1 MSSTGAVAGE
11 SPPSQSPN
19 PASGGFLSKVTNLF
33 SLSPTAQNSPPTP
46 SNAISGS
53 GFRGRKFGLK
63 PSPRASRNGIIK
75 RESYDTYRGRL
86 RVPTRL
92 QAQRPTSKLIKSA
105 RRGKLEGF
113 LGNGEIIP
121 AEEFEQTVN
130 PVTAEIFLDRDVL
143 FETDHL
149 SDDDESMDETL
160 RDSSNLYYI
169 AVNRGELPTYHFWRK
184 NDEED
189 PMKHLNSTE
198 SAKSFAEA
206 VPDAATDVI
215 NTTNS
220 GKFAKITNA
229 GKTLPDSGT
238 VGYTWTPG
246 NQKYNP
252 KRSYYPNPQR
262 DIQWG
267 NGGTLAGQAFQTINN
282 GVVEGSRQMGPQPGD
297 DVWERAEA
305 EWERQLRQFGLSAV
319 LEQYKENQP
328 ANYKEL
334 TNGAM
339 LSPMLKPR
347 RGTDDNTA
355 KLNAVLKT
363 SIPTVAFRLTQQS
376 FGRTA
381 SPLKGNEPLVRGE
394 EPKTWDDYVRKDD
407 NLGAQRV
414 YHHVDPLEFLDFYNE
429 KANGNIILRRRKPI
443 PEEYNIRDH
452 QYTPKV
458 AQGNHL
464 DYLDRYTSPK
474 YAYVRTLLQNAA
486 AKYAKRKARPLIGG
500 TSKRPLIYGEY
511 GALFLPD
518 KNYTSFLKVAKR
530 LLASPQYPIDEIT
543 KFGVDIRRLGNSD
556 EETEPYEIDT
566 NDDNA
571 KELYQDKIVP
581 NFSRPSFLIRIRR
594 HDADSTRPID
604 PRIDSSY
611 IKLYNKS
618 IGYFHVYA
626 NWSQLEDSE
635 ANSQIFVDE
644 AIRFL
649 FPVQTGARKFTLR
662 IPNRPNHEIDVS
674 QPPST
679 LSPEVQ
685 KDFAK
690 LTRLLTKG
698 PLEVEI
704 VENQP
709 DDESDEPGD
718 LPKEVGESRARD
730 SPESVMI
737 LKPAGEEK
745 AEFTKP
751 FNQQNFSSTLREQ
764 LGINFPT
771 LRTRLPFRVWLS
783 LEDYNND
790 RNPIILRGDRTQDQ
804 VFEQQIEPQIKTEN
818 VLVVVQTLPDILVH
832 YGPDRN
838 GRPARLWH
846 MPQTKKRLVEIA
858 GFLFRKNW
866 RNLDKIYVQVARYQR
881 EWLSFDSNTSELQ
894 FRKDVVDKIDDGEIN
909 IYPHD
914 WNREGPFE
922 SIQIENRNEQE
933 ARNRAIPPALDL
945 NPKESTSHRP
955 NKNQT
960 SNAQQDTQ
968 PGLEETLEAENRAAA
983 ETANRAKID
992 GIVTD
997 FQRKNTARTSDESL
1011 HRPDGTIG
1019 LPVYGPAREPMINS
1033 GPDITN
1039 GYANVHT
1046 AAEVRKLEKENQ
1058 QLRNL
1063 ILQRGDDPSSTEVCP
1078 FCEEDWTPWDRQRRR
1093 NHLERNHVRNDRLE
1107 GSQAPRSPKL
1117 IRQQCPHQTCPVSFA
1132 DTETFRTTTDIFD
1145 HFRSHINE
1153 EQRPQDEQSPQ
1164 REAANQP
1171 SAEVQITG
1179 QGPKSKV
1186 GRHCPICWTNVT
1198 SIGVKVRSLSYP
1210 IQNNLFS
1217 KYFDSRYAL
1226 QRKEEHVKKCSLH
1239 GVDNFVDFDVEDG
1252 KRRKLYVRD
1261 NGNDAP
1267 WPPAEEP
1274 EKAEGKKKD
1283 GVKNYKGGNKGRKG
1297 PKTDKANPTEREETN
1312 TKGSP
1317 KALAERPERREGEDG
1332 REVTEQAQRRED
1344 DKGDKQ
1350 AKGKNTTKAK
1360 TRVTLH
1366 VNPPADAPIE
1376 EPTKNRK
1383 RNREEEDNENE
1394 GKKRTK
1400 TTRLRLTEPVRP
1412 RTRSQTQSPTE
1423 ASAKAPAKK
1432 RGRPRKK

>member
-1 MSSTGAVAGE
+1 MSSTGAVARE
-11 SPPSQSPN
+11 SPPSQSAN
-19 PASGGFLSKVTNLF
+19 PASGGFLSRVTNLF

-46 SNAISGS
+46 SNATSGS
-53 GFRGRKFGLK
+53 GFKGRKFGLK
-63 PSPRASRNGIIK
+63 PSPRASRDGIIK
-75 RESYDTYRGRL
+75 RKSYDTYRGRL
-86 RVPTRL
+86 RVPTGL

-105 RRGKLEGF
+105 RRGELKGF

-130 PVTAEIFLDRDVL
+130 PVTAEIFLDHDVL

-149 SDDDESMDETL
+149 SDDDESMDESL
-160 RDSSNLYYI
+160 RHSSNLYYI
-169 AVNRGELPTYHFWRK
+169 AVNSGELPTYHFWRK
-184 NDEED
+184 NGEED
-189 PMKHLNSTE
+189 PMEHLNSTDSGKL
-198 SAKSFAEA
+198 SAEGA
-206 VPDAATDVI
+206 PDAATDVTI
-215 NTTNS
+215 TTNS
-220 GKFAKITNA
+220 GKIPKINNA
-229 GKTLPDSGT
+229 GKTLQDSGT
-238 VGYTWTPG
+238 VGYDWTPG
-246 NQKYNP
+246 SQKYNP

-282 GVVEGSRQMGPQPGD
+282 GVVEGSRQLGPQPGD

-339 LSPMLKPR
+339 SSPMLKPR

-363 SIPTVAFRLTQQS
+363 SIPTVAFKLTQQS

-381 SPLKGNEPLVRGE
+381 SPLKGNEPLIRGE
-394 EPKTWDDYVRKDD
+394 EPKTWHDYVIVDD

-414 YHHVDPLEFLDFYNE
+414 YHHLDPLEFLDFYNE

-443 PEEYNIRDH
+443 PEEYNIRHH

-464 DYLDRYTSPK
+464 DYLDGYTSPK

-486 AKYAKRKARPLIGG
+486 AKYAKRKAKPLIGG
-500 TSKRPLIYGEY
+500 TSKRPLIYGGK

-530 LLASPQYPIDEIT
+530 LLASPQYPADEIT
-543 KFGVDIRRLGNSD
+543 EFGVDIRRLGSSEN
-556 EETEPYEIDT
+556 ETEAYEIDT

-571 KELYQDKIVP
+571 KELYQDKIAP

-594 HDADSTRPID
+594 HDTNSTGPID
-604 PRIDSSY
+604 PRMDPSY

-618 IGYFHVYA
+618 IGYVHIYA
-626 NWSQLEDSE
+626 SWDQPEDSE
-635 ANSQIFVDE
+635 ANSQIFVNE
-644 AIRFL
+644 GIRVL
-649 FPVQTGARKFTLR
+649 FPAGTGACKFTLR
-662 IPNRPNHEIDVS
+662 IPNRPDHEIDVS

-679 LSPEVQ
+679 LSPEIQ

-690 LTRLLTKG
+690 LTKLLTKG

-704 VENQP
+704 VEHQP

-718 LPKEVGESRARD
+718 LPKEVGESRAQD

-751 FNQQNFSSTLREQ
+751 FNRQNFNSTLREQ
-764 LGINFPT
+764 LSINFPP

-790 RNPIILRGDRTQDQ
+790 RNPIILKGDRTQDQ

-832 YGPDRN
+832 FGPDRN
-838 GRPARLWH
+838 GRRAQSWH
-846 MPQTKKRLVEIA
+846 MPQTKKRLLEIA
-858 GFLFRKNW
+858 GLLFRKNL
-866 RNLDKIYVQVARYQR
+866 RNLGRIYIQVAKYQR

-894 FRKDVVDKIDDGEIN
+894 FRKDVVDKIDDGDIN
-909 IYPHD
+909 ICPHD
-914 WNREGPFE
+914 WNHEGPFE
-922 SIQIENRNEQE
+922 SIQIENRSEQE
-933 ARNRAIPPALDL
+933 ARTRAPPPALGL
-945 NPKESTSHRP
+945 TPKESASNRP

-960 SNAQQDTQ
+960 SNAQKDTP
-968 PGLEETLEAENRAAA
+968 PGLEEMLEAEKRAAA
-983 ETANRAKID
+983 EKANRAKID

-997 FQRKNTARTSDESL
+997 LQRKNTARTSDESV

-1019 LPVYGPAREPMINS
+1019 LPSYGPAREPMINS
-1033 GPDITN
+1033 GPDITSS
-1039 GYANVHT
+1039 YANVYT
-1046 AAEVRKLEKENQ
+1046 AAEVRKLEEENQ

-1063 ILQRGDDPSSTEVCP
+1063 ILQRGDDPPSTEVCP
-1078 FCEEDWTPWDRQRRR
+1078 FCEEDWTPWDGQ
-1093 NHLERNHVRNDRLE
+1093 
-1107 GSQAPRSPKL
+1107 
-1117 IRQQCPHQTCPVSFA
+1117 
-1132 DTETFRTTTDIFD
+1132 DIFD

-1164 REAANQP
+1164 REMANQP
-1171 SAEVQITG
+1171 SVEVQITG
-1179 QGPKSKV
+1179 HGSKPKV
-1186 GRHCPICWTNVT
+1186 GLHCPICWTNVT
-1198 SIGVKVRSLSYP
+1198 SFGLK
-1210 IQNNLFS
+1210 
-1217 KYFDSRYAL
+1217 
-1226 QRKEEHVKKCSLH
+1226 RKEEHVKKCSLH
-1239 GVDNFVDFDVEDG
+1239 GLDNFVNFDVEDG
-1252 KRRKLYVRD
+1252 KKRKLYVRD

-1274 EKAEGKKKD
+1274 EKAEGKKEDGAKKD
-1283 GVKNYKGGNKGRKG
+1283 NGGRKGRKG
-1297 PKTDKANPTEREETN
+1297 PKIDKAKPTEREET
-1312 TKGSP
+1312 TTEGTP
-1317 KALAERPERREGEDG
+1317 KALVERPERKEGEDG

-1344 DKGDKQ
+1344 DNGDKQ
-1350 AKGKNTTKAK
+1350 AEGKKTRKAK
-1360 TRVTLH
+1360 TKVTLH
-1366 VNPPADAPIE
+1366 VNPPVDAPTE

-1383 RNREEEDNENE
+1383 RSRDEKDNDNE

-1400 TTRLRLTEPVRP
+1400 TIRLRLTEPVRP

-1423 ASAKAPAKK
+1423 ESAKAPAKK